1 MTEKGVVVNTQRYNS
16 FKLPLD
22 DKSQLLV
29 LKLVLYLISAF
40 IFATLILGFP
50 NFGHSD
56 HDFTKADVTEMY
68 VAHIVNSTT
77 KNLNHSKKLA
87 RHIVEEAR
95 AGGYDPL
102 FIASIVKAESTFNPQ
117 AKSNQGALGLMQILP
132 PTGEYISNMV
142 KAVSWNGSS
151 ALKEPKYNLK
161 LGVAYLKY
169 LEKYFGTNP
178 EHILIAYNWGPANLQ
193 KALAKTSSIAKGP
206 KKYANKVI
214 STYKLWKEKR
224 FLKFAK
230 ERLA

>member
-1 MTEKGVVVNTQRYNS
+1 MNFVRYNS
-16 FKLPLD
+16 SRLLSD
-22 DKSQLLV
+22 ESQLMV
-29 LKLVLYLISAF
+29 LKLALYLLSAF
-40 IFATLILGFP
+40 IFATLVLGFP

-56 HDFTKADVTEMY
+56 HAFSKADVTEMY

-77 KNLNHSKKLA
+77 KNRNHSKKLA
-87 RHIVEEAR
+87 KHIVEEAR
-95 AGGYDPL
+95 AGGFDPL
-102 FIASIVKAESTFNPQ
+102 FIASIVKAESTFNPR

-132 PTGEYISNMV
+132 PTGKYISDKV

-151 ALKEPKYNLK
+151 ALNEPGYNLK

-178 EHILIAYNWGPANLQ
+178 EHVLIAYNWGPNNLR
-193 KALAKTSSIAKGP
+193 KALGKTRSIAKGP
-206 KKYANKVI
+206 QKYADKVI